1 MRSAIRRARPSEAEL
16 LSELALRSK
25 AHWGYDED
33 FLRSSRRDLSLTP
46 DYLNDHTVFVA
57 EEDERVIGF
66 YSLRQ
71 EGPILWMDQL
81 FVETDRIGTGWGGR
95 LFKHSVAS
103 ASELGASSFQIEADP
118 NAEAFYR
125 AMGAHPI
132 GHAESPVKPG
142 RMLPVLVFDI
152 EREP

>member
-1 MRSAIRRARPSEAEL
+1 MSSAIRRARPSEAEL

-33 FLRSSRRDLSLTP
+33 FLRSSRRDLTLTP
-46 DYLNDHTVFVA
+46 DYIGEHPVFVA

-66 YSLRQ
+66 YSLRD
-71 EGPILWMDQL
+71 EGPILWMEHL
-81 FVETDRIGTGWGGR
+81 FVEPDRIGAGWGGR
-95 LFKHSVAS
+95 LFKHSVAI
-103 ASELGASSFQIEADP
+103 ASELGATSFQIEADP
-118 NAEAFYR
+118 NAEPFYR

-152 EREP
+152 KSEP